1 VWLTHRLPSLLIS
14 QQPFQHVED
23 LSSRLDRAAI
33 GTHASERKRGRTFPR
48 DPGPYLKA
56 CQVLGDPLFQADV
69 IDGHADGAAVDALH
83 FQVIHAGR
91 AVHVHGELFE
101 VVPIEPSIPVVGIDQ
116 EFAHIDVQRVV
127 AISSRTKIM
136 SPPAAGE

>member
-1 VWLTHRLPSLLIS
+1 MPCT
-14 QQPFQHVED
+14 
-23 LSSRLDRAAI
+23 
-33 GTHASERKRGRTFPR
+33 
-48 DPGPYLKA
+48 
-56 CQVLGDPLFQADV
+56 
-69 IDGHADGAAVDALH
+69 
-83 FQVIHAGR
+83 FQVIHAAR